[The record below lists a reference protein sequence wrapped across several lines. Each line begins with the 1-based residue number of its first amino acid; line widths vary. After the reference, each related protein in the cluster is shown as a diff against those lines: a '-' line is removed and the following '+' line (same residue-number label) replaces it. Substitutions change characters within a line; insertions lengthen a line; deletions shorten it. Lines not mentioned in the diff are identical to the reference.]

1 MGLGMIELKSA
12 AEVERMARS
21 GAIIGA
27 LFSELEERV
36 EPGITTLELDR
47 FAEDFI
53 RSHDGAVPLFKGL
66 YGFPGSLCTSVNDEV
81 VHGIPS
87 ALRVLA
93 EGDIISI
100 DVGVRLEE
108 WCGDSARTF
117 PVGEIAP
124 EAARLVEVTSR
135 ALIRAIAAAVPG
147 NHVGDIGHAVETV
160 VEGTGFEIIRDL
172 VGHGVGRKLHE
183 EPQVPNLGRPG
194 EGAVLREGMVLAIEP
209 MISAGTW
216 RIRTLADR
224 WTMSTADGALSAHCE
239 HTVAVTGDGP
249 RVLTAAGDAVP
260 SIP

>member
-1 MGLGMIELKSA
+1 MIELKSA
-12 AEVERMARS
+12 AEIERMAQS

-27 LFSELEERV
+27 LFAELEAQV
-36 EPGITTLELDR
+36 EPGVTTLELDR

-53 RSHDGAVPLFKGL
+53 RAHDGAVPLFKGL

-87 ALRVLA
+87 DRVLK

-100 DVGVRLEE
+100 DVGVRLQD
-108 WCGDSARTF
+108 WCTDSARTL
-117 PVGEIAP
+117 PVGEISP
-124 EAARLVEVTSR
+124 EAERLVEVTVLSL
-135 ALIRAIAAAVPG
+135 ARAIAAAVPG
-147 NHVGDIGHAVETV
+147 NHVGDIGHAVEQV
-160 VEGTGFEIIRDL
+160 VAGTGFEIIRDL

-194 EGAVLREGMVLAIEP
+194 EGALLREGMVLAIEP

-239 HTVAVTGDGP
+239 HSVAVTGDGP
-249 RVLTAAGDAVP
+249 RILTAAGNAVP
-260 SIP
+260 SVP